1 MDFKTVTAAL
11 AIWSASV
18 LFSLL
23 VGKAV
28 LWLVEK
34 KGWL

>member
-1 MDFKTVTAAL
+1 MDVKTVMGAL

-23 VGKAV
+23 VGKAA
-28 LWLVEK
+28 LWLVKK
-34 KGWL
+34 KGWI